1 MSPASDR
8 WETPHRGEGVVS
20 GRYNVTFSHYASPPW
35 CRLGKRDAPATAG
48 IDSSTICSRDVNSV
62 AFSPDGKKLA
72 SASDDLTVR
81 VWDAHSGE
89 CLQEMQG
96 HRYAYVGAPFAC
108 PVVARSINDLSCE
121 CLQHACRGEGARTG
135 GKVDRRTG
143 GKVDRTVIRKR
154 LCLRPL
160 PGQRG
165 EGVAGGCM
173 CNRHPRNGSGY
184 VLAVAWS
191 PDGKSLA
198 SGSADKTVR
207 VFNAADGTC
216 QKVLDGHR

>member
-1 MSPASDR
+1 MAAIRCPTSHSTPRTMTCLCPDPSARSKSGASRLASARQPTRATGKFPWMSPASDR

-35 CRLGKRDAPATAG
+35 CRLGKRDVSATAG

-96 HRYAYVGAPFAC
+96 HRYAYVGAPSAC

-135 GKVDRRTG
+135 GKVDR
-143 GKVDRTVIRKR
+143 TVIRKR
-154 LCLRPL
+154 FCLRPL
-160 PGQRG
+160 PGHRG
-165 EGVAGGCM
+165 EGVA
-173 CNRHPRNGSGY
+173 
-184 VLAVAWS
+184 
-191 PDGKSLA
+191 DG
-198 SGSADKTVR
+198 
-207 VFNAADGTC
+207 
-216 QKVLDGHR
+216 